1 MLRGRYERIGG
12 LFLKQLTAWM
22 EGMPPTEDES
32 REPVPSA
39 SPARNRNSNFTWML
53 IHDRER
59 ARGAKVWKE
68 VKKNW
73 FWAFFESVYYCV
85 NAI

>member
-39 SPARNRNSNFTWML
+39 SPARNRNSNFTWTL

-73 FWAFFESVYYCV
+73 FFESVYYCV

>member
-39 SPARNRNSNFTWML
+39 SPARNRNSNFTWTL

-59 ARGAKVWKE
+59 SGPRGAKVWKE

-73 FWAFFESVYYCV
+73 FFESVYYCV

>member
-32 REPVPSA
+32 RELVPSA
-39 SPARNRNSNFTWML
+39 SPARNRNSNFTWTL

-73 FWAFFESVYYCV
+73 FFESVYYCV

>member
-39 SPARNRNSNFTWML
+39 SPARNRNSNFTWTL

-59 ARGAKVWKE
+59 ARGVKVWKE

-73 FWAFFESVYYCV
+73 FFESVYYCV